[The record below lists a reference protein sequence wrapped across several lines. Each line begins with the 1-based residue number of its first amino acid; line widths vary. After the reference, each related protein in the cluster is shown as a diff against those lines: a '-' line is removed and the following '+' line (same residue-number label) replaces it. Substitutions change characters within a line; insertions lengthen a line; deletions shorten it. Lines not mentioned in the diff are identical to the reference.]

1 MNNSLKN
8 FLKFLGALVVVA
20 LLGWYLG
27 FLSQVNE
34 VQQLNK
40 TTSDAGTNYPIRKF
54 PELQDPKTADFKW
67 NYRKKPY
74 ELKLTLYKSVYDF
87 YRSGPKEYSYTGALP
102 KNWEEDYYGMF
113 VQQNPVDPTIPELVT
128 SLKNLAARNRL
139 SEDQTVELVV
149 SFVQSIPYDDEKAA
163 RIEQDSQTDKPN
175 YPYEALYD
183 NKGVCSDKSFLLTA
197 ILREMG
203 YGTTLFEYKDEKH
216 IAVGIQCPIDKSNY
230 NSGFCYAET
239 TQPGHKIGI
248 VPDLSADSNAALV
261 KKELATF
268 EAGNGQDQNIKKLS
282 QPKVYQE
289 KVGKLYNGILYTI
302 NTENKIA
309 ALEKDIASLKQELV
323 PQKTQI
329 DEQSKKIDDYA
340 KKMEALKKNKDYT
353 AYNSQ
358 VADYNQQVNAYKQQA
373 SAYNKKVALYN
384 QKVNEYNKL
393 IKEFY
398 E

>member
-1 MNNSLKN
+1 MNKYLKG
-8 FLKFLGALVVVA
+8 FLKFFGALIVVA
-20 LLGWYLG
+20 LLGWYIG
-27 FLSQVNE
+27 FLSQVSE
-34 VQQLNK
+34 VQPLSK
-40 TTSDAGTNYPIRKF
+40 TTSETGTNYPIRKF
-54 PELQDPKTADFKW
+54 PELQDPKITDFKW
-67 NYRKKPY
+67 NYRKRPY

-87 YRSGPKEYSYTGALP
+87 YRSGPKEYSYTGELP
-102 KNWEEDYYGMF
+102 KNWEENYYGIF
-113 VQQNPVDPTIPELVT
+113 VQQNPVDHTIPDLTEN
-128 SLKNLAARNRL
+128 LKILAAKNRL

-149 SFVQSIPYDDEKAA
+149 SFVQSIPYDDARAA
-163 RIEQDSQTDKPN
+163 RIEQNSQTDKPN

-230 NSGFCYAET
+230 SSGFCYAET

-248 VPDLSADSNAALV
+248 VPDLSADNNTALI
-261 KKELATF
+261 KKELTAFDAT
-268 EAGNGQDQNIKKLS
+268 NGQDQKAKKLS
-282 QPKVYQE
+282 HPKVYQE
-289 KVGKLYNGILYTI
+289 KVGKLYNGILNTI
-302 NTENKIA
+302 NTEKRIA
-309 ALEKDIASLKQELV
+309 TLEQDLASLKQELV
-323 PQKTQI
+323 PFKSQI
-329 DEQSKKIDDYA
+329 DDQGKKIDDYA
-340 KKMEALKKNKDYT
+340 KRMEALKKNKDYT

-358 VADYNQQVNAYKQQA
+358 VADYNKQVNDYKQQA
-373 SAYNKKVALYN
+373 GAYNKKVALYN